1 MFKRI
6 LVANRGE
13 IAMRIIR
20 AAHDLGIEAV
30 AVFSEADRDA
40 PYVKAADDAV
50 CIGPAPSAQSY
61 LDVTRIIAAAEIT
74 GAEAIHP
81 GYGFLAENAH
91 FAEVCAACDIVF
103 IGPSPSII
111 DSCGDKSNAK
121 ETAQKANVPVVPGS
135 DGAVRDLAHGAEVAG
150 SVGFPVM
157 IKAAAGG
164 GGRGMRRAASADDFA
179 ACFNAAQQEA
189 LGAFNDDKVYIEKF
203 VEEPRHVEVQIL
215 ADNSGNVIHL
225 GERDCSIQRRH
236 QKLIEESP
244 SPATTPEISE
254 AMGQAAINFAKQSG
268 YVNAGTVEF
277 LLDKHG
283 EFFFI
288 ELNARIQVE
297 HCVSE
302 VVTGID
308 LVKWQIMIAAGID
321 LDISQDQIALSGHAI
336 EFRIN
341 AENVKRNFAPAP
353 GKITELYWPGG
364 RGIRLDTHVG
374 ANYKIP
380 TNYDSMIAK
389 LIVHGEDRAEA
400 IQIGKRALSEVVIE
414 GPGIATTVPLHLEIL
429 DDQQFV
435 DANFDTSYLDTFLID

>member
-13 IAMRIIR
+13 IALRIIR

-40 PYVKAADDAV
+40 AYVKVADDSV
-50 CIGPAPSAQSY
+50 CIGPAPSAESY
-61 LDVTRIIAAAEIT
+61 LDITRIISAAEIT

-91 FAEVCAACDIVF
+91 FAEVCEACDMVF
-103 IGPSPSII
+103 IGPSASII

-121 ETAQKANVPVVPGS
+121 ETARRAGVPVVPGS
-135 DGAVRDLAHGAEVAG
+135 DGVVAGVEHGAEIAEQ
-150 SVGFPVM
+150 VGYPVM

-164 GGRGMRRAASADDFA
+164 GGRGMRRANHADEFAS
-179 ACFNAAQQEA
+179 CFNAAQQEA
-189 LGAFNDDKVYIEKF
+189 IVAFNDDKVYIEKF

-215 ADNSGNVIHL
+215 ADNNNHVIHL

-244 SPATTPEISE
+244 SPATTDSIRQ
-254 AMGQAAINFAKQSG
+254 AMGEAAINFAKESG

-283 EFFFI
+283 DFFFI

-297 HCVSE
+297 HCVTE

-308 LVKWQIMIAAGID
+308 IVKWQIMIAAGID
-321 LDISQDQIALSGHAI
+321 LDIRQSDVCLTGHAI

-341 AENVKRNFAPAP
+341 AENVARNFAPAP
-353 GKITELYWPGG
+353 GTITDLYFPGG
-364 RGIRLDTHVG
+364 RGVRIDTHVD

-380 TNYDSMIAK
+380 TTYDSMIAK
-389 LIVHGEDRAEA
+389 LIVHGKDRTEA
-400 IQIGKRALSEVVIE
+400 IQIGKRALAEVVID
-414 GPGIATTVPLHLEIL
+414 GPGVFTTVPLHLEIL

-435 DANFDTSYLDTFLID
+435 DADFDTSYLDTFLSK

>member
-13 IAMRIIR
+13 IALRIIR

-30 AVFSEADRDA
+30 VVFSEADRDA

-50 CIGPAPSAQSY
+50 CIGPAPSAESY
-61 LDVTRIIAAAEIT
+61 LDITRIISAAEIT

-103 IGPSPSII
+103 IGPSPAII

-121 ETAQKANVPVVPGS
+121 ETAQKASVPIVPGS
-135 DGAVRDLAHGAEVAG
+135 DGAVDGLEHGATVADEVG
-150 SVGFPVM
+150 YPVM

-164 GGRGMRRAASADDFA
+164 GGRGMRRADSAEDFA
-179 ACFNAAQQEA
+179 SCFNAAQQEA
-189 LGAFNDDKVYIEKF
+189 IGAFNDDKVYIEKF

-215 ADNSGNVIHL
+215 ADNSGKVIHL

-244 SPATTPEISE
+244 SPATTPEISA

-283 EFFFI
+283 NFFFI

-297 HCVSE
+297 HCVTE

-321 LDISQDQIALSGHAI
+321 LDISQEDVSFSGHAI

-341 AENVKRNFAPAP
+341 AENAERNFAPAP
-353 GKITELYWPGG
+353 GTITDLYWPGG

-389 LIVHGEDRAEA
+389 LIVHGENRNDA
-400 IQIGKRALSEVVIE
+400 ISIAKRALAEVVVD
-414 GPGIATTVPLHLEIL
+414 GPGISTTVPLHIKIL
-429 DDQQFV
+429 ADDKFV
-435 DANFDTSYLDTFLID
+435 EADFDTSYLDTFLSK